1 MKKNNTKAIL
11 MLLFIF
17 LIVCI
22 QGCGPCRIK
31 PASKELK
38 YSENKEESIKNL
50 DIVPENSSEFDIY
63 EDERRICV
71 IEDKGI
77 INEIISGIN
86 HGKVENME
94 AGDILKNDRTY
105 KSILTTG
112 DGHKIDIYIL
122 NDTLYEKGIIAV
134 GNKVVEVDYDIIR
147 YIDSIKEFKNVNLDI
162 KNDAFALFKRYGW
175 TADFMINTMEV
186 RLPQSFM
193 HSAGEYPVKIY
204 WAYNNELSKD
214 IGFDF
219 GNCLGKTVTAEIY
232 RLREPLPEF
241 LKPRKEARGIVIR
254 YEGSIAGAYI
264 DAGRH
269 ECFACSLNR
278 KNLEQ
283 ITGKNFD
290 KWVQGFINYEDRT
303 EVKIAKMQPEE
314 VIKEYFNAVNKHDK
328 NMIFSCLTMKNLCS
342 YLSSNMDNRYL
353 YNKNEKDAFY
363 DGYDNIKSVKLIS
376 VKKMENMGNPENI
389 LEYEVE
395 ADYKFDK
402 PITASDGVQPR
413 FILLRKESGKSGWK
427 IDGVGTGP

>member
-1 MKKNNTKAIL
+1 MKKNDIKAIL

-22 QGCGPCRIK
+22 QGCGPYRIK

-38 YSENKEESIKNL
+38 YSENKKESIKSLN
-50 DIVPENSSEFDIY
+50 IIPENGSEFDIY

-86 HGKVENME
+86 HGKVENIE
-94 AGDILKNDRTY
+94 AGDILRDDRTY

-122 NDTLYEKGIIAV
+122 NDTLYEKGVAAV

-147 YIDSIKEFKNVNLDI
+147 Y
-162 KNDAFALFKRYGW
+162 
-175 TADFMINTMEV
+175 
-186 RLPQSFM
+186 
-193 HSAGEYPVKIY
+193 
-204 WAYNNELSKD
+204 NNELSKD

-219 GNCLGKTVTAEIY
+219 KDCLGKTVTAEIY

-269 ECFACSLNR
+269 ECFACSLNK

-283 ITGKNFD
+283 VTGKSFD
-290 KWVQGFINYEDRT
+290 EWVQGFINYEDRT

-363 DGYDNIKSVKLIS
+363 DGYDNIKSAKLIS
-376 VKKMENMGNPENI
+376 AKRMENMGNPENI

-395 ADYKFDK
+395 ADYRFDK
-402 PITASDGVQPR
+402 PITASDGIQPR
-413 FILLRKESGKSGWK
+413 FILLKKESEKSGWK
-427 IDGVGTGP
+427 IDGIGTGP